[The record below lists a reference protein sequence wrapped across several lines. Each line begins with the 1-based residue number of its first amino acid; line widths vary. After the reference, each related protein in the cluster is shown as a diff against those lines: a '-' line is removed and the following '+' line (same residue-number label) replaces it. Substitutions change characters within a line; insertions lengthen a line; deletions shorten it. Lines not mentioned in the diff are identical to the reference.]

1 MAPASTVSGL
11 GGAQSHIG
19 RERAGAQH
27 REGDRPHHPLRGG
40 LAGRRDRGLGLLETL
55 GRGLLDLGHQRTG
68 IGVDLRKVVAL
79 LLESATA
86 DHRGHEARP
95 VAVEQLLQLV
105 PDGRADRRSVQRLHE
120 LLAALGDVG
129 AVFLVAAQ
137 QKILFVAPHHQH
149 QDGEAGLVE
158 FREPRLD
165 LVHSLAQIAFEA
177 AVLVEADG
185 ALRRR
190 HVAVARRIV
199 VEHGAED
206 AGALD
211 RIVRRQRRQDGLYR
225 RQGGA
230 HPFDHHVVGRDQLLV
245 AAEQEFGVG
254 LIGAQEALG
263 DVVDQHLQARRR
275 VGIALQRLLGA
286 QSGKINA
293 ADQQNTART
302 EQCDLPAQA

>member
-27 REGDRPHHPLRGG
+27 REGDRPQHPLRRR
-40 LAGRRDRGLGLLETL
+40 LAGRRDCGLGLLETL
-55 GRGLLDLGHQRTG
+55 GRGLLDLGHQRAG
-68 IGVDLRKVVAL
+68 IAVDLRKVVAF
-79 LLESATA
+79 LLEGAAA
-86 DHRGHEARP
+86 DHQGHEARLI
-95 VAVEQLLQLV
+95 AVEQLLHLI
-105 PDGRADRRSVQRLHE
+105 PDGRADRRGVQRLQE

-137 QKILFVAPHHQH
+137 QEVLFVAPHHQH

-165 LVHSLAQIAFEA
+165 LVHRLAEVAFEA

-185 ALRRR
+185 
-190 HVAVARRIV
+190 
-199 VEHGAED
+199 
-206 AGALD
+206 
-211 RIVRRQRRQDGLYR
+211 
-225 RQGGA
+225 
-230 HPFDHHVVGRDQLLV
+230 
-245 AAEQEFGVG
+245 
-254 LIGAQEALG
+254 
-263 DVVDQHLQARRR
+263 
-275 VGIALQRLLGA
+275 
-286 QSGKINA
+286 A